1 MNSYAN
7 FGFPQLIS
15 EVRLAQTY
23 TSNRS
28 GELTY
33 LGESFN
39 YISLV
44 THVQSSALFFPE
56 VSPEVTQ
63 IQCQYLQSHH
73 SQWMV
78 LSPYSV
84 HAYGTGA
91 CGIYKPVALRGLILG
106 QLQELK

>member
-44 THVQSSALFFPE
+44 THVQSSALFFLE
-56 VSPEVTQ
+56 VSPEGTQ

-91 CGIYKPVALRGLILG
+91 CGIYNPSRCAA
-106 QLQELK
+106 

>member
-15 EVRLAQTY
+15 EVRPTQTY

-44 THVQSSALFFPE
+44 THVHSSALFFPE
-56 VSPEVTQ
+56 VSPR
-63 IQCQYLQSHH
+63 
-73 SQWMV
+73 
-78 LSPYSV
+78 SPRFS
-84 HAYGTGA
+84 ANICRATIRNG
-91 CGIYKPVALRGLILG
+91 
-106 QLQELK
+106 